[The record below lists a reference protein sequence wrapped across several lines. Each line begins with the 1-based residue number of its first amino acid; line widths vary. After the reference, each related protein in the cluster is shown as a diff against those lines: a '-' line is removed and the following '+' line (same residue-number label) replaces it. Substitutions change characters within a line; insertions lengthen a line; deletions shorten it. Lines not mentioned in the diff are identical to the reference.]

1 MQQVLFH
8 IPFTS
13 IPLYGFGA
21 MLFLTFVIVAM
32 WWGPRRCELVGVP
45 RDRLQD
51 LAITLFLTGIAG
63 ARILYMVQY
72 QDQFSAKTP
81 LEWVTAFFQ
90 IWNGGIVFYGS
101 VFGGL
106 LGYLVFYRLVLKKL
120 NVSTAKLADAVAPL
134 MAIGMAVGRI
144 GCYLNGCCWGQP
156 VAPECQPVPL
166 SAALGQFP
174 LLPAHARDQVCL
186 PPKDTSRLPQIH
198 GLQTSTGFAGPT
210 RLPFGVGDPRTVV
223 LVEPGSQAGAA
234 GIQPGDVIVEVL
246 GKPNLIVVELAGST
260 EVAAAA
266 VEKLKSLGG
275 TKVEFPAVEEKDR
288 TSTRIGFDSA
298 ETYRTAAAALVVLRE
313 QGLIASA
320 HDTLWELARDWPR
333 GQNELPLVVE
343 RAGVKTPIAYTPR
356 TVPFFPTQLYETVSM
371 LLLTFLLLSFQP
383 FRRHDGQV
391 MVLLML
397 GYSVHRFFNEA
408 IRIEPTYA
416 MGLTLSQWISVLI
429 FTAGVVL
436 EVYLRATQPKL
447 PAGEVPLNYGVPPIA
462 PKPA

>member
-1 MQQVLFH
+1 
-8 IPFTS
+8 
-13 IPLYGFGA
+13 
-21 MLFLTFVIVAM
+21 
-32 WWGPRRCELVGVP
+32 
-45 RDRLQD
+45 
-51 LAITLFLTGIAG
+51 
-63 ARILYMVQY
+63 
-72 QDQFSAKTP
+72 
-81 LEWVTAFFQ
+81 
-90 IWNGGIVFYGS
+90 
-101 VFGGL
+101 
-106 LGYLVFYRLVLKKL
+106 
-120 NVSTAKLADAVAPL
+120 
-134 MAIGMAVGRI
+134 
-144 GCYLNGCCWGQP
+144 
-156 VAPECQPVPL
+156 VPL
-166 SAALGQFP
+166 SASLGEFP
-174 LLPAHARDQVCL
+174 LLSAHARDQVCL
-186 PPKDTSRLPQIH
+186 PPKETARLPQIH

-246 GKPNLIVVELAGST
+246 GKPNLIVVTLTGTTPDVTAAGY
-260 EVAAAA
+260 
-266 VEKLKSLGG
+266 EKLKSFGG
-275 TKVEFPAVEEKDR
+275 TKVDFPEIEEKDR
-288 TSTRIGFDSA
+288 SSARIGFDSA
-298 ETYRTAAAALVVLRE
+298 EKYRTAAAALVVLRD

-320 HDTLWELARDWPR
+320 HDTLAELARDWPR
-333 GQNELPLVVE
+333 GQNELPLVVD
-343 RAGVKTPIAYTPR
+343 RAGAKIPIAYTPR

-416 MGLTLSQWISVLI
+416 LGLTLSQWISVLI

-447 PAGEVPLNYGVPPIA
+447 PAGEVPLSYGVTPLA